1 MPRPRMQRRT
11 TRERQRS
18 LQNLHDSCR
27 RARLSWQVR
36 LGSAACSTTKTA
48 TRRSRSIRN
57 WTPRSRTP
65 RRRRGRRAD
74 VAGCGAQAEARGS
87 KSKEAAAKAA
97 ATAKARKPAKSV
109 TKAAPA
115 KAASNRQK
123 PAKAAKAKK
132 AAVKSRPRL
141 RRHADLTGVK
151 AGAHT
156 LWVSKD
162 LAGALTS
169 KDRRKLKAL
178 LKRAEK
184 RRKAQKK

>member
-1 MPRPRMQRRT
+1 MFNND
-11 TRERQRS
+11 E
-18 LQNLHDSCR
+18 DDD
-27 RARLSWQVR
+27 
-36 LGSAACSTTKTA
+36 
-48 TRRSRSIRN
+48 
-57 WTPRSRTP
+57 TPVAVDPELDTEIADAE
-65 RRRRGRRAD
+65 GADEDDEAD
-74 VAGCGAQAEARGS
+74 VAAAARKPKRAGAKAKKAAD
-87 KSKEAAAKAA
+87 KAAAK
-97 ATAKARKPAKSV
+97 AKARKPARSV

-115 KAASNRQK
+115 KAASEPAKK

-132 AAVKSRPRL
+132 RPVKKAAKATAPP
-141 RRHADLTGVK
+141 ADLTGVK

-169 KDRRKLKAL
+169 KDRRRLKAL